1 MSRLF
6 LSLGAAL
13 ENALTSECFCCCFL
27 GQHWRCE
34 DEIGWQTVDDALE
47 GSGVLGPEGTGS
59 CAVHAAVQSGWR
71 TVDDALEGSG
81 VLGPEGT
88 GGCAVHAAVQIGWRT
103 VDDALG
109 GRGVL
114 GPGGTGGC
122 AVCAAV
128 QKHSAGT

>member
-1 MSRLF
+1 MGRLF
-6 LSLGAAL
+6 HRLGAAL
-13 ENALTSECFCCCFL
+13 ENALTSECFCCFL

-47 GSGVLGPEGTGS
+47 GSGVLGPEGTG
-59 CAVHAAVQSGWR
+59 
-71 TVDDALEGSG
+71 GS
-81 VLGPEGT
+81 
-88 GGCAVHAAVQIGWRT
+88 AVHAAVQIGWRT

-128 QKHSAGT
+128 QKHSAGTYSVIQLLDSDGMLSE